1 MKTKLVKGK
10 ACKGRARAEE
20 TTTRFERVK
29 MNPYLMIAIA
39 ACAEVFADS
48 MLKASQGFKYKLPV
62 VGIVVGYVVAFWCI
76 SQALMMLPLGPVYAI
91 WTGAG
96 IALTAIVGAIIWK
109 EGFNLKKIVGLTL
122 IIGGIVILKLG
133 V

>member
-1 MKTKLVKGK
+1 
-10 ACKGRARAEE
+10 
-20 TTTRFERVK
+20 

-39 ACAEVFADS
+39 VCAEVFADS

-62 VGIVVGYVVAFWCI
+62 VGIVIGYVVAFWCI
-76 SQALMMLPLGPVYAI
+76 SQVLLMLPLGPI

-96 IALTAIVGAIIWK
+96 IALTAIVGAIVWK

>member
-1 MKTKLVKGK
+1 
-10 ACKGRARAEE
+10 
-20 TTTRFERVK
+20 

-39 ACAEVFADS
+39 VCAEVFADS

-62 VGIVVGYVVAFWCI
+62 VGIVIGYVVAFWC
-76 SQALMMLPLGPVYAI
+76 MLPLGPVYAI

-96 IALTAIVGAIIWK
+96 IALTAIVGAIVWK